1 MKEYKKESTIILACI
16 IIILVFSFFNYMIN
30 TILNKTELFDNK
42 RDKMEKVFRSNSG
55 TDPDEM
61 TADNPY
67 DDLYDDPDG
76 GFGDDP
82 D

>member
-16 IIILVFSFFNYMIN
+16 IIILVFSFFNYIMN
-30 TILNKTELFDNK
+30 KILNKTELFDNK

-61 TADNPY
+61 TVDNPY
-67 DDLYDDPDG
+67 DDLCDDPDG
-76 GFGDDP
+76 GCGNDP
-82 D
+82 E